1 MNWKLVLTAVFVCGL
16 LLGAV
21 AHSAV
26 TNLVQIQNIGTI
38 RSVGV
43 EVYANE
49 ALSQI
54 LNEITWGT
62 LDPGETRNAS
72 AWIKNRGTD
81 AQKLVLWTEN
91 WNPTDAQ
98 NSISL
103 SWDYADV
110 WIEAGDAL
118 RVEFTLSVDPKIV
131 GVTGFSFD
139 IWVKGVA

>member
-1 MNWKLVLTAVFVCGL
+1 MNWKLVLSAVFVCGL

-26 TNLVQIQNIGTI
+26 NNLVQIQNVGTI

-43 EVYANE
+43 EVYADE

-54 LNEITWGT
+54 LGEITWGT
-62 LDPGETRNAS
+62 LDPGETRSAS
-72 AWIKNRGTD
+72 AWIKNTGND

-103 SWDYADV
+103 SWDYVDA
-110 WIEAGDAL
+110 WIGAGDSI
-118 RVEFTLSVDPKIV
+118 RVEFTLSVEPDIS

>member
-1 MNWKLVLTAVFVCGL
+1 MEADFNCCFCLWL
-16 LLGAV
+16 LLVAV

-26 TNLVQIQNIGTI
+26 NNLVQIQNIGTI

-49 ALSQI
+49 ALTQI

-62 LDPGETRNAS
+62 LDPGETRSAS
-72 AWIKNRGTD
+72 AWIKNTGYA

-91 WNPTDAQ
+91 WNPTNSQ

-103 SWDYADV
+103 SWDYVDA
-110 WIEAGDAL
+110 WIGAGDSI
-118 RVEFTLSVDPKIV
+118 RVEFTLSVDPEIA
-131 GVTGFSFD
+131 GVTSFSFD
-139 IWVKGVA
+139 IWVWG